1 MARYQMKNGG
11 LTVRLLICA
20 GGTGGGVYP
29 ALAVLEALKANNR
42 TPDLLWVGGE
52 GGMEEELVKRE
63 GIAFRSVP
71 AAGVHGVGLRA
82 LPGNLAKLTRGVV
95 ESRRILR
102 DFKPDVLFFTGGFVA
117 APMAVAGRNIPT
129 VLYVPDI
136 EPGLA
141 LKFLSNFSDVVTVTA
156 PSSKKYFSRLERI
169 TVTGYPLRSDLSNWS
184 REKAT
189 QHFGLDSAK
198 PTLLVTGGSKGAR
211 SINTAVMNHL
221 EELLGIAQI
230 IHITGNL
237 DWPVIEKSAQK
248 LPAALKAHYHAMP
261 YSHEMGAALAA
272 ADLVVSRAGAS
283 SLGEYPFLGLPAVL
297 VPYPYAWRYQKVNAD
312 YLAEQNAAV
321 ILQDELLD
329 DKLVPIVKDVL
340 MNKNKREAMREAMK
354 KLSNPNAA
362 RMIASQ
368 LVKLAGE
375 QPL

>member
-1 MARYQMKNGG
+1 M
-11 LTVRLLICA
+11 
-20 GGTGGGVYP
+20 
-29 ALAVLEALKANNR
+29 
-42 TPDLLWVGGE
+42 
-52 GGMEEELVKRE
+52 KRE

-82 LPGNLAKLTRGVV
+82 LPGNIAKLTRGVV

-117 APMAVAGRNIPT
+117 APMAVAGRNIPI

-156 PSSKKYFSRLERI
+156 PNSKKYFSRPERL
-169 TVTGYPLRSDLSNWS
+169 VLTGYPLRADLSSWS

-189 QHFGLDSAK
+189 QHFGLDSKK
-198 PTLLVTGGSKGAR
+198 PTLLITGGSKGAR
-211 SINTAVMNHL
+211 SINTAILNHL

-237 DWPVIEKSAQK
+237 DWPVVEKSMQN
-248 LPAALKAHYHAMP
+248 LPAELKSQYHAMP

-283 SLGEYPFLGLPAVL
+283 TLGEYPFFGLPAVL

-312 YLAEQNAAV
+312 YLTEQNAAV
-321 ILQDELLD
+321 ILQDDLLD
-329 DKLVPIVKDVL
+329 DKLVLTIKDVL
-340 MNKNKREAMREAMK
+340 MNEHKREAMRDAMK
-354 KLSNPNAA
+354 KLSNPNAS

>member
-1 MARYQMKNGG
+1 
-11 LTVRLLICA
+11 
-20 GGTGGGVYP
+20 
-29 ALAVLEALKANNR
+29 
-42 TPDLLWVGGE
+42 
-52 GGMEEELVKRE
+52 MEEELVKRE

-82 LPGNLAKLTRGVV
+82 LPGNIAKLTRGVV

-156 PSSKKYFSRLERI
+156 PDSKKYFSRPERI
-169 TVTGYPLRSDLSNWS
+169 AVTGYPLRSDLSTWS

-189 QHFGLDSAK
+189 QRLGLDSAK
-198 PTLLVTGGSKGAR
+198 STLLVTGGSKGAR

-237 DWPVIEKSAQK
+237 DWPVIEKAAQK
-248 LPAALKAHYHAMP
+248 LPAEMKTHYHAMP

-272 ADLVVSRAGAS
+272 ADLVISRAGAS
-283 SLGEYPFLGLPAVL
+283 SLGEYPFFGLPAVL

-329 DKLVPIVKDVL
+329 DKLVPIIKDVL
-340 MNKNKREAMREAMK
+340 MNKNKREAMRDAMK

>member
-1 MARYQMKNGG
+1 M
-11 LTVRLLICA
+11 
-20 GGTGGGVYP
+20 
-29 ALAVLEALKANNR
+29 
-42 TPDLLWVGGE
+42 
-52 GGMEEELVKRE
+52 KRE

-71 AAGVHGVGLRA
+71 AAGVHGVGLRT
-82 LPGNLAKLTRGVV
+82 LPGNIAKLTSGVV

-117 APMAVAGRNIPT
+117 APMAVASRNIPT

-156 PSSKKYFSRLERI
+156 PDSKKYFSRLERI
-169 TVTGYPLRSDLSNWS
+169 VVTGYPLRADLSSWS

-189 QHFGLDSAK
+189 QHFGLDASREK

-211 SINTAVMNHL
+211 SINTAVVKHL
-221 EELLGIAQI
+221 KELLGMAQI

-237 DWPVIEKSAQK
+237 DWPVVEKATQT
-248 LPAALKAHYHAMP
+248 LPAELRSRYHAMP
-261 YSHEMGAALAA
+261 YSHEMGAALAS

-283 SLGEYPFLGLPAVL
+283 SLGEYPFFGLPAVL
-297 VPYPYAWRYQKVNAD
+297 VPYPYAWRYQKINAD

-321 ILQDELLD
+321 ILQDEVLE
-329 DKLVPIVKDVL
+329 DKLIPVVKDL
-340 MNKNKREAMREAMK
+340 LLNEHKRETMRDAMK
-354 KLSNPNAA
+354 KLSNPNAS